1 MLYRILDHEV
11 AEVAETSVID
21 EALYEK
27 DVEDWVVAAPEIL
40 GEPLIIIGRQV
51 QIDDGKDRIDLL
63 ALDKSANLVVIELKR
78 DLVGGSADLQAL
90 RYAAQVSQWSQED
103 VRRQA
108 EGFWKTQ
115 KSPRGTFA
123 QEVDEFC
130 DAGYELNAEQRVIL
144 AGRDIKPR
152 LGTVALWFRKHR
164 VNLKVV
170 AINVLKDGDRLY
182 VKPQVVIPVASEDS
196 LRVPV
201 TISSSDK
208 PWLVDGQQWHLEQ
221 RCSPKGRKILEALAD
236 LIAQAAPDADGPNW
250 NQKFYVSWR
259 LGSKNWIVINSQANQ
274 ANVDIGGLSESA
286 THVAEELGF
295 AVFREDAEL
304 AEKFAFGS
312 SVGTATVAGRLFIIV
327 KSVKDIEAER
337 AEPFIEMLS
346 RAWRGFSGQA
356 PLTVPVPMD
365 ESPA

>member
-11 AEVAETSVID
+11 TEVAETSVID

-27 DVEDWVVAAPEIL
+27 DVEDWVSAMPEIL

-51 QIDDGKDRIDLL
+51 QVDEGKDRIDLL
-63 ALDKSANLVVIELKR
+63 ALDKSASLVVIELKR
-78 DLVGGSADLQAL
+78 DLVGGSDDLQAL

-108 EGFWKTQ
+108 EGFWKAL
-115 KSPRGTFA
+115 KSPRGTLA

-182 VKPQVVIPVASEDS
+182 VKPQVVVPVASEDS

-201 TISSSDK
+201 SIGSSDK

-221 RCSPKGRKILEALAD
+221 RCSPKGRKILEALVE
-236 LIAQAAPDADGPNW
+236 LIAQAAPEADGPNW

-259 LGSKNWIVINSQANQ
+259 SGPKNWIVITSQANQ
-274 ANVDIGGLSESA
+274 ANLDIGGFSESA
-286 THVAEELGF
+286 ARVAEQLGF
-295 AVFREDAEL
+295 SVFKDEAEL

-312 SVGTATVAGRLFIIV
+312 SVGVLSNAGRLNVIV
-327 KSVKDIEAER
+327 KFAKDIEGER
-337 AEPFIEMLS
+337 AAPFVEMLS
-346 RAWRGFSGQA
+346 RAWHEFSGTA
-356 PLTVPVPMD
+356 PLTVPIPLN
-365 ESPA
+365 EPPA